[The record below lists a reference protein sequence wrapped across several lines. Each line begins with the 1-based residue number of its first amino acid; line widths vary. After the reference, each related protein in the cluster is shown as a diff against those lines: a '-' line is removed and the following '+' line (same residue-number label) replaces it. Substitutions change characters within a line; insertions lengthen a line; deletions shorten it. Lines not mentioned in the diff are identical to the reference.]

1 MDAEHRESLEAGTS
15 PDLSAED
22 RALGMDQPIS
32 RRDFMNGMAY
42 TAAALAAQGALPW
55 SRAGATSL
63 PSSSPL
69 SSTGLT
75 GQTDKAN
82 GIMHAVRD
90 GLLKPTAGASTGEV
104 FDLVVVGAGISG
116 LAAAHEFRR
125 LNPAAR
131 ILLLDPL
138 ADVGGHASR
147 NEFQVGGKTLIGY
160 GGSQSL
166 QTPSYFSPA
175 VRGVLSSVGIE
186 PKKFEGYYDGAWYD
200 KRGLGAG
207 IYFSRAVYGQAAT
220 VRETDT
226 AAGWVNK
233 TPLNAQ
239 AKRDLIELIDAPR
252 DYLKGLS
259 TAEKRARLAQTTYRE
274 FLLKLAKVDPQLV
287 TYFQDSTREYFGSGI
302 DVVSA
307 LDAWANGN
315 PGFEGMNLGDQPD
328 AAMSPSGRLIATDP
342 DEYIYHFPDGNASV
356 ARLLVRSLIPASLP
370 GKTMEDSVRARLNYG
385 QLDVKGKPVR
395 IRLNS
400 TAVRVR
406 HLGSPAT
413 ARQVEVT
420 YADAAG
426 MHSVVAGRVVLAC
439 WHRVIP
445 YLTAELGEAQIR
457 ALRDQVKVPL
467 VYTNVVL
474 RNFEALS
481 RLKLSGVTSP
491 GHFWIGA
498 EIDFPVSM
506 GGYSFA
512 QKASDPVILHLRRI
526 PGGKPGDEAREQFN
540 TGRAE
545 LTRLTFAD
553 YERQTRNLLGGAL
566 SGAGFDPARDIA
578 AITVNRW
585 AHGYAYEYMR
595 PDDAFWPGGPLP
607 ITAARRGWGRI
618 AIANSDSG
626 AYAYAHSAIDQGVR
640 AARELL
646 GVTAGPAI
654 SDFPGPPRTKL
665 DFFKR

>member
-1 MDAEHRESLEAGTS
+1 MDTAA
-15 PDLSAED
+15 DMSAED
-22 RALGMDQPIS
+22 RALGMDQAIS

-42 TAAALAAQGALPW
+42 TAAALAAQGAMPW
-55 SRAGATSL
+55 GRAAAA
-63 PSSSPL
+63 SSTPYPP

-75 GQTDKAN
+75 GQTDKSN
-82 GIMHAVRD
+82 GIMHAIRD
-90 GLLKPTAGASTGEV
+90 GLLKPTAGASTGET

-138 ADVGGHASR
+138 PDVGGHASR
-147 NEFQVGGKTLIGY
+147 NEFQVGGQTLIGY

-175 VRGVLSSVGIE
+175 VRGMLGSVGIE
-186 PKKFEGYYDGAWYD
+186 PKKFEGYYDGDWFD
-200 KRGLGAG
+200 KRGLGG
-207 IYFSRAVYGQAAT
+207 GVYFSKAVYGQAAT

-226 AAGWVNK
+226 AAGWVSK

-239 AKRDLIELIDAPR
+239 AKRDLIELIDAPK

-259 TAEKRARLAQTTYRE
+259 TAEKRARLAKTTYRE
-274 FLLKLAKVDPQLV
+274 FLLNIAGVDPQLV

-302 DVVSA
+302 DVVGA

-315 PGFEGMNLGDQPD
+315 PGFDGMKLGDQPD

-342 DEYIYHFPDGNASV
+342 DDYIYHFPDGNASV
-356 ARLLVRSLIPASLP
+356 ARLLVRSLIPAALP
-370 GKTMEDSVRARLNYG
+370 GKTMEDSVRAKLNYA

-406 HLGSPAT
+406 HLGSPGT
-413 ARQVEVT
+413 AKQVEVT
-420 YADAAG
+420 YADRSG

-445 YLTAELGEAQIR
+445 YLTAELGEAQ
-457 ALRDQVKVPL
+457 AKAMRDQVKIPL

-474 RNFEALS
+474 RNFEAFS
-481 RLKLSGVTSP
+481 RLKLSAVTSP

-498 EIDFPVSM
+498 DIDFPVSM

-512 QKASDPVILHLRRI
+512 QQASDPVILHLRRI
-526 PGGKPGDEAREQFN
+526 PGGKLGDEAREQFN
-540 TGRAE
+540 TGRGE

-566 SGAGFDPARDIA
+566 GGAGFDPARDIA

-607 ITAARRGWGRI
+607 IATARRGWGRI

-654 SDFPGPPRTKL
+654 SDFPGPPRSKL